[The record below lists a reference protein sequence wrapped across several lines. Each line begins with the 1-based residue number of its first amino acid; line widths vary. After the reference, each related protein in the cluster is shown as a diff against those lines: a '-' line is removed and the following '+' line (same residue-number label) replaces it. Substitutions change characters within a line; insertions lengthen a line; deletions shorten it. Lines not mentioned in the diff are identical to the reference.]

1 MPRAGAIQVGNQLS
15 LAMPSVRGR
24 RASDDV
30 TRDVAGRI
38 VRFGLVTLGSLIVV
52 AGIAIAPLPGPGGIP
67 VIVVGL
73 MIVLRNS
80 FKARRQFVRLHHAHP
95 KMISP
100 IRRLLRR
107 DPHIIQMSWH
117 QALKIERL
125 LVPRNLRFAVR
136 SRRLLRRRR

>member
-1 MPRAGAIQVGNQLS
+1 
-15 LAMPSVRGR
+15 MPSVRGR
-24 RASDDV
+24 RATDAV
-30 TRDVAGRI
+30 TRDLAGRV
-38 VRFGLVTLGSLIVV
+38 VRFGLVVLGSLIVV

-95 KMISP
+95 KVISP

-107 DPHIIQMSWH
+107 DPQIIQMSWH

-136 SRRLLRRRR
+136 SRRLFRRRR